1 MKFSLF
7 QIVFLLFAVWLP
19 RDHAMAQE
27 TDSVRIAPSVRTR
40 YSLERLLFKADS
52 CRAVYDFP
60 SAVEFSTRALE
71 ATDSVK
77 RGRAEE
83 QLILSQ
89 NGLRMMDYCSQPIVI
104 ARQRFSLEDFFLFYP
119 LPDRSW
125 RSLPNPLDSLRD
137 AGLSRAT
144 YVPEDAE
151 EIYYSARDAE
161 GIRNIYRTRL
171 ADSLWTVPTLIN
183 ESLTSA
189 SDEIFPMLSPDGES
203 LYFSSKGLY
212 GMGGYDLYVSRW
224 NPQTRDWEVPT
235 NMGFPYSSPYDDFLF
250 LNTGDGAYSI
260 FASNRDC
267 SRDSV
272 MIYVLE
278 YDGMPVRKAVGDVRE
293 LRKLAALE
301 PAGDPARMDNSAAVS
316 GANLQNEDI
325 QRYMD
330 KMKEVRMIRD
340 SVNRFSTDL
349 DTLRAAL
356 VSAPEEE
363 RAALIQTISDRE
375 TLLPALNDSLSRAVR
390 AIQAIEM
397 DFLVKGIVLDADK
410 LQADADKE
418 VVGAASGYAFSKKNF
433 GDPLRMDFNK
443 PAPSFDYTFKILPE
457 GRFALDNT
465 LPGGLVYQIQLFTV
479 SREVS
484 LADLRGLSPVFK
496 HPRSSGAYA
505 YSVGVFRL
513 YQDVLDNLNK
523 VKRLGFRDA
532 FITAYNNGTS
542 ISVRDARAMESRIRI
557 LYSVK
562 IFPDDGH
569 SLSEP
574 ALAAIRRY
582 PDIDLVRST
591 EAGSVVFLVE
601 SFEEIAAAEALVA
614 ALKATGVAH
623 ATIHESMA
631 NLAR

>member
-1 MKFSLF
+1 
-7 QIVFLLFAVWLP
+7 
-19 RDHAMAQE
+19 
-27 TDSVRIAPSVRTR
+27 
-40 YSLERLLFKADS
+40 
-52 CRAVYDFP
+52 
-60 SAVEFSTRALE
+60 
-71 ATDSVK
+71 
-77 RGRAEE
+77 
-83 QLILSQ
+83 
-89 NGLRMMDYCSQPIVI
+89 
-104 ARQRFSLEDFFLFYP
+104 
-119 LPDRSW
+119 
-125 RSLPNPLDSLRD
+125 
-137 AGLSRAT
+137 
-144 YVPEDAE
+144 
-151 EIYYSARDAE
+151 
-161 GIRNIYRTRL
+161 
-171 ADSLWTVPTLIN
+171 
-183 ESLTSA
+183 
-189 SDEIFPMLSPDGES
+189 
-203 LYFSSKGLY
+203 
-212 GMGGYDLYVSRW
+212 
-224 NPQTRDWEVPT
+224 
-235 NMGFPYSSPYDDFLF
+235 
-250 LNTGDGAYSI
+250 
-260 FASNRDC
+260 
-267 SRDSV
+267 
-272 MIYVLE
+272 
-278 YDGMPVRKAVGDVRE
+278 MPVRKAIGDVRE

-349 DTLRAAL
+349 DTLRAVL

-582 PDIDLVRST
+582 SDIDLVRST
-591 EAGSVVFLVE
+591 
-601 SFEEIAAAEALVA
+601 
-614 ALKATGVAH
+614 
-623 ATIHESMA
+623 
-631 NLAR
+631 